1 MQKAA
6 GDARSLDDFC
16 ERLGTHVQAPKDRA
30 AFIQPRAPGSPSN
43 PEVHFG

>member
-30 AFIQPRAPGSPSN
+30 AFVQAARAKLAVKS
-43 PEVHFG
+43 